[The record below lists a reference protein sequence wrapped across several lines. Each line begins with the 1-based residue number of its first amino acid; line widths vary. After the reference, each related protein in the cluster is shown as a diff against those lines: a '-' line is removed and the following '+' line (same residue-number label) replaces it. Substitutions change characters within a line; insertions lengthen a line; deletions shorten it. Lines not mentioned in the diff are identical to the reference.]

1 MTQSLLLFPHNVLE
15 FRDAVFFDLV
25 GQFCGEDIVE
35 YLQLLRV
42 RSVHSLLDINDIFLP
57 LQQDYVELAIVKKK
71 LAFCRSDGSCI
82 IKIGIQHDVDK
93 LLNSLRNASINNG
106 QMTTAVTDENDLI
119 IPFEILQQYP
129 FLKGLIN
136 FFITSSQ
143 NSHPTDKPFL
153 HYFLENLLSNL
164 TVAESRYRYNEQ
176 VLDFA
181 ACLSILAG
189 RNAYDFLRINM
200 PGALPS
206 LITIQAKLST
216 AGFRALEGEFRYDDM
231 NKYMNEINSKFAFCS
246 EDCTSTLRRIV
257 YDVRSN
263 SFIGFTP
270 PLDENGMPHIKYFRT
285 NSIEDLQSWFEEK
298 EMSHL
303 LNLHMI
309 QPICINN
316 QISPSFALAAYGTNG
331 KYTALD
337 IIRRWYTN
345 FEESS
350 SRGIR
355 IVGYSTDTDPK
366 YLLAMMLVSGFFG
379 VLINSPKSKHS
390 SLLKVAIPTSWSW
403 FYLPAE
409 QLFLFMQDATHVCT
423 KLRNRLLQSSAIM
436 MMGENVI
443 SIDYLLQLIE
453 SQSKF
458 KHNLVKSDICPRDKQ
473 NYRSCEKL
481 CAALEYLKE
490 ISGSDAT
497 VVYINIIRC
506 VIIAFI
512 DTSTTTSDRIYHA
525 WLAVF
530 LCRLWRTWLDLIPK
544 RQLNKRISEMNN
556 ISEIAKDKFKQ
567 KTTKRNFFITSPS
580 FLCLEINAHNFTYLT
595 LLVAENQLPIE
606 TLNVFLFN
614 SQTCERFF
622 QLTRSITGTFST
634 CVNFSIQQFLNR
646 QEKISFLNH
655 IKAQRNSSLTT
666 TTFNF
671 SSHHKTQRNSKLS
684 TIQPEKITKQ
694 QIEEQVGRAF
704 SDAFNLLVPLGIK
717 QVFTQ
722 SIDITMKQVS
732 EHVYNHLKKSSK
744 KADFLIPTSID
755 EQNAQSHSDSEG
767 SITEEDEQN
776 DQNEMDIY
784 DDDEDYDGIDED
796 NDDILTSQ
804 TTNNRLLTMKGVRNT
819 INPDLKDSYFL
830 VRIDGKQKYLHKS
843 TAIWYLTDKKYTL
856 SSDRLTRVM
865 AK

>member
-15 FRDAVFFDLV
+15 FRDAAFFDLV

-35 YLQLLRV
+35 YLQLLR
-42 RSVHSLLDINDIFLP
+42 
-57 LQQDYVELAIVKKK
+57 QDYVELAIVKKK

-93 LLNSLRNASINNG
+93 LLNSLRNASINNE
-106 QMTTAVTDENDLI
+106 QMTTAVTNENDLI
-119 IPFEILQQYP
+119 IPFEILQEYSI
-129 FLKGLIN
+129 LKGLIN

-153 HYFLENLLSNL
+153 HYFLEHFLSNL

-181 ACLSILAG
+181 VCLSILAG
-189 RNAYDFLRINM
+189 HNAYEFLRINM

-206 LITIQAKLST
+206 LITIQAKLSK

-285 NSIEDLQSWFEEK
+285 NSIEDLKSWFEEK

-337 IIRRWYTN
+337 IIRRWYTI

-366 YLLAMMLVSGFFG
+366 YLLAMKLVSGFFG
-379 VLINSPKSKHS
+379 VLINNPKSKHS
-390 SLLKVAIPTSWSW
+390 SLLKVAVPTSWSW
-403 FYLPAE
+403 FYLPRE

-525 WLAVF
+525 
-530 LCRLWRTWLDLIPK
+530 C
-544 RQLNKRISEMNN
+544 
-556 ISEIAKDKFKQ
+556 
-567 KTTKRNFFITSPS
+567 
-580 FLCLEINAHNFTYLT
+580 
-595 LLVAENQLPIE
+595 
-606 TLNVFLFN
+606 
-614 SQTCERFF
+614 
-622 QLTRSITGTFST
+622 
-634 CVNFSIQQFLNR
+634 
-646 QEKISFLNH
+646 
-655 IKAQRNSSLTT
+655 
-666 TTFNF
+666 
-671 SSHHKTQRNSKLS
+671 HHKTQRNSKQS
-684 TIQPEKITKQ
+684 TMQPEKITKQ
-694 QIEEQVGRAF
+694 QIEEQVDRAF
-704 SDAFNLLVPLGIK
+704 NDAFNLLVPLGIK
-717 QVFTQ
+717 QVLTQ
-722 SIDITMKQVS
+722 SIDVTMKQVS
-732 EHVYNHLKKSSK
+732 EHIYNHLKKSSTK
-744 KADFLIPTSID
+744 G
-755 EQNAQSHSDSEG
+755 H
-767 SITEEDEQN
+767 
-776 DQNEMDIY
+776 
-784 DDDEDYDGIDED
+784 
-796 NDDILTSQ
+796 
-804 TTNNRLLTMKGVRNT
+804 MK
-819 INPDLKDSYFL
+819 
-830 VRIDGKQKYLHKS
+830 
-843 TAIWYLTDKKYTL
+843 
-856 SSDRLTRVM
+856 
-865 AK
+865 